1 MSLSATVSSSSLRGS
16 LLCAPKEVEGIF
28 FRNNRTMSKLVKRLQ
43 NGTDFEVCVFE
54 TKKNG
59 FAVTIWDSVARE
71 YQTDCLRPTL
81 EEAVSKAEE
90 LNESY
95 KIN

>member
-1 MSLSATVSSSSLRGS
+1 VSS
-16 LLCAPKEVEGIF
+16 
-28 FRNNRTMSKLVKRLQ
+28 KR
-43 NGTDFEVCVFE
+43 
-54 TKKNG
+54 KKNG

-71 YQTDCLRPTL
+71 HQTDCLRPTL